1 MPETTRTETE
11 SGILEHLDLKGPSS
25 RAELSREIGIS
36 KAAVGTRVA
45 RLLEEG
51 IIRENQVAAGGDR
64 PVGRPGG
71 LVALNCDHAHVVGVD
86 AGIGFV
92 FVLRLDLCGEVRADG
107 RVEIPIAEQ
116 TPEAIAD
123 IVCDLVDRVSAGA
136 PRIAGVAIAI
146 PGIIMRDGFVMRAPI
161 LGWQGVPFR
170 DLIEMRLKRYGT
182 LALENDANALAMGEV
197 IRGHVQ
203 PDATDIFISMD
214 AGVGGSIVRKGA
226 IMDGHSGLA
235 GEFGHIFVHPSDGRR
250 AMRLEDVVGRQAV
263 LTRYAEIGG
272 RSDTLAGFIADLDA
286 GCPEAEQVMS
296 EWVEV
301 MAQALS
307 TLTSVLNPGSV
318 IFGGSMT
325 ALLSRSMGRLEAAYE
340 RLLMHGTIKP
350 RFVVA
355 DSAEHSVA
363 RGCADILRAR
373 IFRPPNE

>member
-1 MPETTRTETE
+1 MTETTRTETE
-11 SGILEHLDLKGPSS
+11 SGILEHLDLKGPCS

-45 RLLEEG
+45 RLLDEG
-51 IIRENQVAAGGDR
+51 IIRENHVAAGGGR

-123 IVCDLVDRVSAGA
+123 IVCDLVERVSAGA

-170 DLIEMRLKRYGT
+170 DLIEKRLKRYGT

-214 AGVGGSIVRKGA
+214 AGVGGSIVRKGS

-250 AMRLEDVVGRQAV
+250 AMRLEDVVGRHAV

-325 ALLSRSMGRLEAAYE
+325 ALLSRSMGRLETAYE

-373 IFRPPNE
+373 IFRPLNE